1 MVDRRL
7 LNPPAT
13 AVATNLATPRLPPA
27 LEHWRIWLGLLPPD
41 LVTPVGALLLRLHP
55 LVGRLNSARQHD
67 DTIQQGVGN
76 IVRRGLY
83 ERMLISEWAVL
94 DVEPQEFLRR
104 VANQE
109 LLFTGPE
116 PQARKS
122 SHRCIALFDSGP
134 QQIGEPRLAHLALF
148 ILLARRAEEAGAEFL
163 WGILQAPGK
172 LHGDS
177 GLPGLQQLI
186 KARSA
191 NLLDAEHIAQ
201 WDEFLATMSAGLRD
215 CWQIGSGGHGVP
227 TVARMSSRVGID
239 LPWLDDGLKV
249 QLIQRHTTREVA
261 LTLPPEQIAIRLL
274 RDPLQTLASPAR
286 QRDASAKPS
295 LKQAPRLAVN
305 GDWIALP
312 LQDGSCRLYHIPRT
326 SFESVGNPRDHQRP
340 ASGSVLS
347 AHTFKKSFCQV
358 IAIKDSLRFIGF
370 PGTLGQR
377 NNLIKRPPA
386 NEFHAPAGLAR
397 WLPLFYQSLRTI
409 HQRTERILMLD
420 TEQKLVC
427 WQYSASNT
435 EKNSVAPVFSIVAS
449 KVIGATQFGDTIL
462 YACQQGGTLSIHA
475 WYASSEAPKHLYSLP
490 LVGLRVLF
498 DIFQRTMPGVTTNN
512 IAVQLGPTE
521 WLVGNQHEHQ
531 TIHTPPDVQVIAIHS
546 AAWDEV
552 TQARSSEGNALLVL
566 SANKKS
572 IQRISASGSVDV
584 LNSPQAIAHAL
595 FDPVSKRL
603 AWLTYTPTT
612 LGVRKLGGS
621 EALLHIGFGSEQA
634 EEKPQSGAA
643 HGT

>member
-1 MVDRRL
+1 MADRRL
-7 LNPPAT
+7 LNPPA
-13 AVATNLATPRLPPA
+13 APGLPPA
-27 LEHWRIWLGLLPPD
+27 LEHWRIWLSLLPPD
-41 LVTPVGALLLRLHP
+41 LIEPVGALLLRLHP

-67 DTIQQGVGN
+67 DTIQQGVGS

-122 SHRCIALFDSGP
+122 SRRCIALFDSGP

-172 LHGDS
+172 LYSDS

-191 NLLDAEHIAQ
+191 SPVDASHIAQ
-201 WDEFLATMSAGLRD
+201 WDAFLTTLAEGLRD
-215 CWQIGSGGHGVP
+215 CWQIGPVGTVP
-227 TVARMSSRVGID
+227 SVARMSSRVGIE

-249 QLIQRHTTREVA
+249 QLIQRHATREVT

-274 RDPLQTLASPAR
+274 RDPLQALASTAR

-326 SFESVGNPRDHQRP
+326 SFEQVGNPREHQRP
-340 ASGSVLS
+340 TAGSVLS

-358 IAIKDSLRFIGF
+358 IAIKDNLRFTGF
-370 PGTLGQR
+370 PGTLSQR

-420 TEQKLVC
+420 TEQRLVC

-449 KVIGATQFGDTIL
+449 KVIGATQFNDTIL

-475 WYASSEAPKHLYSLP
+475 WYASSEAAKHLYSLP
-490 LVGLRVLF
+490 VVGLRVLF

-521 WLVGNQHEHQ
+521 WWVGNQHEHE
-531 TIHTPPDVQVIAIHS
+531 TIHTPPDAQVIAIHS

-552 TQARSSEGNALLVL
+552 TQQQGSEGNALLLL
-566 SANKKS
+566 SVNKKS

-595 FDPVSKRL
+595 FDPLSKRL
-603 AWLTYTPTT
+603 AWLTYTPTM
-612 LGVRKLGGS
+612 LGVRKLAGS
-621 EALLHIGFGSEQA
+621 EALLHISFGNAQVED
-634 EEKPQSGAA
+634 KPQSGAA